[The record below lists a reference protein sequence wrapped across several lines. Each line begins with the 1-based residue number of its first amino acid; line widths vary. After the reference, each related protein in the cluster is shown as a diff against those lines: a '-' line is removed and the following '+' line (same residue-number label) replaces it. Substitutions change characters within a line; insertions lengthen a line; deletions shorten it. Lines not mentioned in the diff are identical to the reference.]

1 MNGGNYMIYIVR
13 HGQTD
18 WNMSK
23 QLQGHNP
30 IPINENGRKE
40 ADIARTKIE
49 KLNFDKIISSDLLR
63 AIQTTQI
70 INKYLSKDV
79 ILDSRLRSV
88 DYGTLEGRFIPEI
101 LQEEWD
107 LYNSTP
113 SFFNAES
120 TEDVYFRIK
129 NFFDEQFSKNEN
141 VLIVA
146 HGGTLRIISYYLK
159 YRNEFIKY
167 IYETQ
172 YKNAKQP
179 ANTALFEI
187 DYNLTALKPI
197 YY

>member
-1 MNGGNYMIYIVR
+1 MIYIVR
-13 HGQTD
+13 HGQTN
-18 WNMSK
+18 WNISK

-40 ADIARTKIE
+40 ADNVRKKIE
-49 KLNFDKIISSDLLR
+49 LLNFDKIISSDLLR
-63 AIQTTQI
+63 AIQTTEI
-70 INKYLSKDV
+70 INKHLSKDV

-88 DYGTLEGRFIPEI
+88 DYGTLEGRFIPDI
-101 LQEEWD
+101 SQEEWA

-113 SFFNAES
+113 TFFNAES
-120 TEDVYFRIK
+120 TENVYLRIK
-129 NFFDEQFSKNEN
+129 SFFDEQFAKNEN

-159 YRNEFIKY
+159 YRDKFIKY

-172 YKNAKQP
+172 YKDAKQP
-179 ANTALFEI
+179 SNTALFEI
-187 DYNLTALKPI
+187 DYNLTTLKPI

>member
-1 MNGGNYMIYIVR
+1 MIYIVR
-13 HGQTD
+13 HGQTN
-18 WNMSK
+18 WNISK

-40 ADIARTKIE
+40 ADNVRRKIE
-49 KLNFDKIISSDLLR
+49 LLNFDKIISSDLLR
-63 AIQTTQI
+63 AIQTTEI
-70 INKYLSKDV
+70 INKHLSKDV

-88 DYGTLEGRFIPEI
+88 DYGTLVGRFIPDI
-101 LQEEWD
+101 SQEEWA

-113 SFFNAES
+113 TFFNAES
-120 TEDVYFRIK
+120 TENVYLRIK
-129 NFFDEQFSKNEN
+129 SFFDEQFSKNEN

-146 HGGTLRIISYYLK
+146 HGGTLRIISYYLR
-159 YRNEFIKY
+159 YRDKFIKY

-172 YKNAKQP
+172 YKDAKQP

-187 DYNLTALKPI
+187 DYNFTTLKPI

>member
-1 MNGGNYMIYIVR
+1 MIYIVR
-13 HGQTD
+13 HGQTN
-18 WNMSK
+18 WNISK

-40 ADIARTKIE
+40 ADNVRRKIE
-49 KLNFDKIISSDLLR
+49 LLNFDKIISSDLLR
-63 AIQTTQI
+63 AIQTTEI
-70 INKYLSKDV
+70 INKHLSKDV

-88 DYGTLEGRFIPEI
+88 DYGTLEGRFIPDI
-101 LQEEWD
+101 SQEEWA

-113 SFFNAES
+113 TFFNAES
-120 TEDVYFRIK
+120 TENVYLRIK
-129 NFFDEQFSKNEN
+129 NFFDEQFSMNEN

-146 HGGTLRIISYYLK
+146 HGGTLRIISYYLR
-159 YRNEFIKY
+159 YRDKFIKY

-172 YKNAKQP
+172 YKDAKQP

-187 DYNLTALKPI
+187 DYNFTTLKPI

>member
-1 MNGGNYMIYIVR
+1 MIYIVR
-13 HGQTD
+13 HGQTN
-18 WNMSK
+18 WNISK

-40 ADIARTKIE
+40 ADNVRRKIE
-49 KLNFDKIISSDLLR
+49 LLNFDKIISSDLLR
-63 AIQTTQI
+63 AIQTTEI
-70 INKYLSKDV
+70 INKHLSKDV

-88 DYGTLEGRFIPEI
+88 DYGTLEGRFIPDI
-101 LQEEWD
+101 SQEEWA

-113 SFFNAES
+113 IFFNAES
-120 TEDVYFRIK
+120 TENVYLRIK
-129 NFFDEQFSKNEN
+129 SFFDEQFSKNEN

-146 HGGTLRIISYYLK
+146 HGGTLRIISYYLR
-159 YRNEFIKY
+159 YRDKFIKY

-172 YKNAKQP
+172 YKDAKQP

-187 DYNLTALKPI
+187 DYNFTTLKPI

>member
-1 MNGGNYMIYIVR
+1 MIYIVR
-13 HGQTD
+13 HGQTN
-18 WNMSK
+18 WNISK

-40 ADIARTKIE
+40 ADNVRRKIE
-49 KLNFDKIISSDLLR
+49 LLNFDKIISSDLLR
-63 AIQTTQI
+63 AIQTTEI
-70 INKYLSKDV
+70 INKHLSKDV

-88 DYGTLEGRFIPEI
+88 DYGTLEGRFIPDI
-101 LQEEWD
+101 SQEEWA

-113 SFFNAES
+113 TFFNAES
-120 TEDVYFRIK
+120 TENVYLRIK
-129 NFFDEQFSKNEN
+129 SFFDEQFSKNEN

-146 HGGTLRIISYYLK
+146 HGGTLRIISYYLR
-159 YRNEFIKY
+159 YRNKFIKY

-172 YKNAKQP
+172 YKDAKQP

-187 DYNLTALKPI
+187 DYNFTTLKPI

>member
-1 MNGGNYMIYIVR
+1 MIYIVR

-40 ADIARTKIE
+40 AEIVRKEIE
-49 KLNFDKIISSDLLR
+49 TLNFNKIISSDLLR
-63 AIQTTQI
+63 AVQTAEI
-70 INKYLSKDV
+70 INKYLSKDI

-88 DYGTLEGRFIPEI
+88 NYGTLEGRFIPNI
-101 LQEEWD
+101 SHDEWN

-120 TEDVYFRIK
+120 AEDIYIRIK

-141 VLIVA
+141 VLVVA

-159 YRNEFIKY
+159 YRNEFIKH

-172 YKNAKQP
+172 YKDAKQP

-187 DYNLTALKPI
+187 DCNQPALKPI

>member
-1 MNGGNYMIYIVR
+1 MIYIVR
-13 HGQTD
+13 HGQTN
-18 WNMSK
+18 WNISK

-40 ADIARTKIE
+40 ADNVRRKIE
-49 KLNFDKIISSDLLR
+49 LLNFDKIISSDLLR
-63 AIQTTQI
+63 AIQTTEI
-70 INKYLSKDV
+70 INKHLSKDV

-88 DYGTLEGRFIPEI
+88 NYGTLEGRFIPDI
-101 LQEEWD
+101 SQEEWA

-113 SFFNAES
+113 TFFNAES
-120 TEDVYFRIK
+120 TENVYLRIK
-129 NFFDEQFSKNEN
+129 SFFDEQFSKNEN

-146 HGGTLRIISYYLK
+146 HGGTLRIISYYLR
-159 YRNEFIKY
+159 YRDKFIKY

-172 YKNAKQP
+172 YKDAKQP

-187 DYNLTALKPI
+187 DYNFTTLKPI